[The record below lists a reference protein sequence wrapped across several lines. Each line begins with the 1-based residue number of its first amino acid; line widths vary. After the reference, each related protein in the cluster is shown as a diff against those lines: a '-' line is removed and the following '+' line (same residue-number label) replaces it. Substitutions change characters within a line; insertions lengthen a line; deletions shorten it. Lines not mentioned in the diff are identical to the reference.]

1 LSRSSEVRPG
11 RHRATDLSE
20 ARVSVIIPA
29 HNARAYLAQA
39 IESALNQTLPPAEVI
54 VVDDGSTDGTQ
65 DVMESYLGRVSYQRQ
80 ANLGVS
86 AARNAGLAAASG
98 EFVAFLDADDFFL
111 PWKLASQVEILR
123 SHPGQAFVNSGW
135 RVVDAQ
141 GQLLREVEP
150 WREAP
155 KLDLLTWLRW
165 KPVFP
170 GALLLRRDALEQAG
184 GFDPR
189 LKHAEDVDLVLRLAV
204 LGFGASWLEASSVCY
219 RQHSGNVSHARSD
232 QAAGIVEVLTS
243 FFARPGLSRAVR
255 RKEASIWYSTYLWA
269 AWGLYSAGQLSDAE
283 EYLRRSL
290 RYAKGGREV
299 AALDWAGAF
308 ARFARREGQEP
319 GGVRSAIPVFQ
330 RAAGADGDLAP
341 IVETALRFRLEILES
356 SFSTGGLPGTAALE
370 GFRSLSPRQ
379 LLKTVQSAL
388 VSSPSAVGPARVAR
402 FWEAMLRAGL
412 VPRSA
417 ERDVT
422 TLYLTLFT
430 RAVFNH
436 QWQAVL
442 EAGWHALRVGLHPR
456 ALPAWGRFIRS
467 AVQYLLTRSSGGSAT
482 TAIWHGAHREGH
494 QTPMAPR

>member
-1 LSRSSEVRPG
+1 ML
-11 RHRATDLSE
+11 E
-20 ARVSVIIPA
+20 A
-29 HNARAYLAQA
+29 
-39 IESALNQTLPPAEVI
+39 
-54 VVDDGSTDGTQ
+54 
-65 DVMESYLGRVSYQRQ
+65 YLGRVSYQRQ
-80 ANLGVS
+80 PNLGVS

-111 PWKLASQVEILR
+111 PWKLASQAEILR
-123 SHPGQAFVNSGW
+123 RHPGQAFVNSGW
-135 RVVDAQ
+135 RVVDGQ
-141 GQLLREVEP
+141 GRLLREVEP

-184 GFDPR
+184 GFDPL
-189 LKHAEDVDLVLRLAV
+189 LKHAEDVDLVLRLAL
-204 LGFGASWLEASSVCY
+204 LGFRASWLEASTVCY
-219 RQHSGNVSHARSD
+219 RQHSGNVSHARLD
-232 QAAGIVEVLTS
+232 QAAGIVEVLTR

-283 EYLRRSL
+283 DYLHRSL

-308 ARFARREGQEP
+308 ARLARRESQDP
-319 GGVRSAIPVFQ
+319 GRVRSAIPVFQ
-330 RAAGADGDLAP
+330 GAAGRDGDLAP
-341 IVETALRFRLEILES
+341 IIETALRFRLEILEGC
-356 SFSTGGLPGTAALE
+356 FSTGGLPGTADLQP
-370 GFRSLSPRQ
+370 FRGLTPRQ

-388 VSSPSAVGPARVAR
+388 VSSPSAVGPARLAR
-402 FWEAMLRAGL
+402 FWEAMLRAGM

-436 QWQAVL
+436 QWQAAL

-456 ALPAWGRFIRS
+456 ALPAWGRFLRS
-467 AVQYLLTRSSGGSAT
+467 AVQYLLTRSSGERV
-482 TAIWHGAHREGH
+482 TAALWHGAHREGR
-494 QTPMAPR
+494 QTPAAPL